1 MQRQLYS
8 AFLTHV
14 RGEEGVTDGGAPSV
28 RRLIGGYQTMQQI
41 FNHPSTLYRNLASQG
56 PGNKPTRQSGY
67 DSMDD
72 FMVTE
77 DDTSGDSDAGNGG
90 GGGGGGRGGG
100 GRGGRGRGGGGGRS
114 NGGGGSGG
122 SGGGG
127 GDDGGEE
134 AAAWHSAAHAEG
146 SEDHVT
152 LSGKTRVFFAL
163 LRSAA
168 AKKERTLLFSHS
180 GTVTHGD
187 PLGSPLAVPRL
198 GSCACLERSWRH
210 RAAHSPRGRDRGT
223 LSPTPLALRH
233 DIA

>member
-1 MQRQLYS
+1 MANPNPNPNPEPNPEPNPNPNQALPPKYETALTCRLTPVQRQLYS

-90 GGGGGGRGGG
+90 GGGGGGRGGVEG
-100 GRGGRGRGGGGGRS
+100 GR
-114 NGGGGSGG
+114 
-122 SGGGG
+122 
-127 GDDGGEE
+127 
-134 AAAWHSAAHAEG
+134 AAAEQLVAVADKGHALQLVMEQLAASYGISVE
-146 SEDHVT
+146 ELV
-152 LSGKTRVFFAL
+152 
-163 LRSAA
+163 
-168 AKKERTLLFSHS
+168 
-180 GTVTHGD
+180 
-187 PLGSPLAVPRL
+187 
-198 GSCACLERSWRH
+198 
-210 RAAHSPRGRDRGT
+210 
-223 LSPTPLALRH
+223 
-233 DIA
+233 